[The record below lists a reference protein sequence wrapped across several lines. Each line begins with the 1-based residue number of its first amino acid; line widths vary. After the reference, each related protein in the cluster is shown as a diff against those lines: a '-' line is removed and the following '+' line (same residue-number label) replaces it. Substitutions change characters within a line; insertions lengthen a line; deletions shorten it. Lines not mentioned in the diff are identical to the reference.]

1 MNQNP
6 EDFQNQPLLE
16 AEMRRIE
23 SETAKNEAERRK
35 FIAEAEE
42 VEKRVR
48 QKWYFNELFV
58 KWVLGGVVAAALVAA
73 WCITY
78 LNPILNKKQEL
89 AKIENAI
96 VTQKNERISGDL
108 SEIRLRFE
116 DLSNGYD
123 SLVNKANFTGQER
136 AKLQGENNA
145 LKRDLEQVR
154 RDLMEVG
161 RRPQTISSPKE
172 PQFKTIHFDS
182 TSSELRP
189 DAKASL
195 NENFKTL
202 QEFPDITI
210 RIEAYGDGIMWNTTM
225 EHRQHPGF
233 TYQTFFDRD
242 LALGEKR
249 ARKAMDYLTGQGI
262 SASRITII
270 GHPGEPQSTRRRC
283 NFVVIKQ

>member
-6 EDFQNQPLLE
+6 ESFQNQPLSD
-16 AEMRRIE
+16 AEKRRLE
-23 SETAKNEAERRK
+23 SEIAKNEAERRK
-35 FIAEAEE
+35 LIAEAQE

-48 QKWYFNELFV
+48 QKSWLSEPVVKVVGVVGAAFLFV
-58 KWVLGGVVAAALVAA
+58 FWL
-73 WCITY
+73 ITY

-116 DLSNGYD
+116 DLSNSYD
-123 SLVNKANFTGQER
+123 SLVNKANFTDQER

-161 RRPQTISSPKE
+161 RRPQIISSPKE

-202 QEFPDITI
+202 QEFSDIKI
-210 RIEAYGDGIMWNTTM
+210 RIEAYGDGVMWNISM

-233 TYQTFFDRD
+233 TYQTFSSRD
-242 LALGEKR
+242 SVLADKR
-249 ARKAMDYLTGQGI
+249 ARKVMDYLTMQGI
-262 SASRITII
+262 SASRIAII
-270 GHPGEPQSTRRRC
+270 GHPGEPQSTRRQCR
-283 NFVVIKQ
+283 FVVVKQ